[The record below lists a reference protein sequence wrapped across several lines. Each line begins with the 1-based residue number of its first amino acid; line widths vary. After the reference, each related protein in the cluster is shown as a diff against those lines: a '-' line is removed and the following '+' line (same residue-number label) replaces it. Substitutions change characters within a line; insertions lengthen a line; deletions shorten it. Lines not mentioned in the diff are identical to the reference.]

1 MKKNKVAP
9 VIILTLTGLEA
20 TCLSEGIGLDEAIPT
35 GDMIISMTGVNAVGA
50 ISTIH

>member
-9 VIILTLTGLEA
+9 VIELILTGLEA
-20 TCLSEGIGLDEAIPT
+20 TCLSENLLADEPILT
-35 GDMIISMTGVNAVGA
+35 GDMIISMTGVNTVGA